1 MLGEQ
6 FAELKGKITGQRVLD
21 SEGSRIE
28 TSVSVSGTMKGVQ
41 IQEIIT
47 FNGTPTEDKG
57 VLHGVGKGVIMVVV
71 DKGEP
76 EMISYT
82 GEGIGR
88 AGPTGKVTWRGSVFY
103 RKSSGDKLAFLNN
116 MVGVFESEIDKDG
129 NFLEKVW
136 EWE

>member
-21 SEGSRIE
+21 SEGPRIE

-41 IQEIIT
+41 IQEIT

-57 VLHGVGKGVIMVVV
+57 VLHDIGKGVIMVVG
-71 DKGEP
+71 DKGKP

-116 MVGVFESEIDKDG
+116 MVGVFESEIDNDG

>member
-6 FAELKGKITGQRVLD
+6 FAELKGKTTGQRVLD
-21 SEGSRIE
+21 SEGPRIE

-41 IQEIIT
+41 IQEMIT
-47 FNGTPTEDKG
+47 FNGAPTADKG
-57 VLHGVGKGVIMVVV
+57 VLHGIGRGVIMVVGG
-71 DKGEP
+71 KGEP

-88 AGPTGKVTWRGSVFY
+88 VGSTGNVKWCGSVFF

-129 NFLEKVW
+129 NFSEKVW
-136 EWE
+136 EWK